1 MIIGYRI
8 AVNFDK
14 LELEYFKVLVY
25 FKSLSKNDE
34 NSFENEGVFNPGI
47 YQDGNTVHMFYRAVS
62 EGNFSCIGYCRLNGP
77 LTAMSLS

>member
-1 MIIGYRI
+1 MISNEII
-8 AVNFDK
+8 INKMMLAVTK
-14 LELEYFKVLVY
+14 HGIILEKT
-25 FKSLSKNDE
+25 E